1 MTNKIKLPS
10 TPSEESLRM
19 LLRAKLMLSH
29 SLEHACHQTDFD
41 NMVAILGLDNAVES
55 LLRCV
60 ASSLDLESITG
71 KSFDIVELSGLAS
84 SINKALDELAGVRLS
99 YLGDIKV
106 LRQIRNL
113 VQHGAI
119 APQADLER
127 FIKIT
132 EGFFDKTLH
141 KVFGFRLAE
150 LKISAGIKNKVVKE
164 FLQLSEQAIESNDW
178 LASIVASRNAFENEY
193 FNKIKDANISLSLY
207 PNIVRAKQK
216 DEFAVYGLQT
226 IKEELELSSLGIN
239 DQDYRHFESYL
250 RHIPSNFCSEDTG
263 GQCVMQRDWCK
274 EDAVFCYNFAAN
286 TILRWQ
292 SKEKQRFYTYK
303 PDKEYRWEET
313 FGGIKLGKESVHGCS
328 YIYDDQNRL
337 SLIYTTKAKKRRFE
351 KLPVGKFYSYKTV
364 TFIDGKKEREHEET
378 IELLG
383 VHSFLVTNEPERWS
397 VIVWYRSIQ
406 KRV

>member
-1 MTNKIKLPS
+1 
-10 TPSEESLRM
+10 
-19 LLRAKLMLSH
+19 
-29 SLEHACHQTDFD
+29 
-41 NMVAILGLDNAVES
+41 MVAILGLDNAVES

-71 KSFDIVELSGLAS
+71 KSFDIIDLSGLAA
-84 SINKALDELAGVRLS
+84 SISKSLDELAGVRLS
-99 YLGDIKV
+99 YLSDIKI
-106 LRQIRNL
+106 LRQVRNL

-132 EGFFDKTLH
+132 EGFFDKTLN
-141 KVFGFRLAE
+141 KVFGFSLTE

-164 FLQLSEQAIESNDW
+164 FLQASERAMDSGDW
-178 LASIVASRNAFENEY
+178 LGSIVAARNAFENEY
-193 FNKIKDANISLSLY
+193 FNRIKDANISLSLY

-216 DEFAVYGLQT
+216 DEFEVYGLQT

-250 RHIPSNFCSEDTG
+250 RHIPSQFCAKDNS
-263 GQCVMQRDWCK
+263 GQCLMQREWRK

-292 SKEKQRFYTYK
+292 SKEKQRFYTYT
-303 PDKEYRWEET
+303 PDKQYRWEET
-313 FGGIKLGKESVHGCS
+313 IGGIKLSKETDIGCS
-328 YIYDDQNRL
+328 YYYNDENRL
-337 SLIYTTKAKKRRFE
+337 SLIYTTNSKKRRFE

-364 TFIDGKKEREHEET
+364 TFIDGKKEKEFEEM

-383 VHSFLVTNEPERWS
+383 VHTFLVTNEPERWS
-397 VIVWYRSIQ
+397 VIVWFRSIN
-406 KRV
+406 KRA